1 SSRRRSGR
9 SARVSGLRQAQAD
22 TAVGGAN
29 TASSARIG
37 GRASVP
43 EGYDGHKLLLSQET
57 LVAVALDTGQAVV
70 GSLVFALAATRL
82 GMVDLP
88 CLRPYTWLAA
98 PALRLRHC
106 SVVELTATVITA
118 TLLSCVK
125 LAKARALVPGQ

>member
-1 SSRRRSGR
+1 MHYLSVTGQPRGHPGGCKAVSKRSGR
-9 SARVSGLRQAQAD
+9 SARGGGPHRAQAD
-22 TAVGGAN
+22 ATVGAAN
-29 TASSARIG
+29 TASRARIG

-106 SVVELTATVITA
+106 SVVEPTAAVITA
-118 TLLSCVK
+118 
-125 LAKARALVPGQ
+125 